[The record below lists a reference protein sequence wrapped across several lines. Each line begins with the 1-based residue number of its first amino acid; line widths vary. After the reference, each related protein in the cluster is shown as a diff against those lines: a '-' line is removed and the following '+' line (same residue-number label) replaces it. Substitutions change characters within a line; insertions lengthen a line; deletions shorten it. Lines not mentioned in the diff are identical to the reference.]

1 MEAAAERYEEQLLA
15 GPLAPVLHHKMVER
29 LRHVSF
35 LGTMPLVYSGAL
47 DCSRYEH
54 SLGVAAMGA
63 LVAESLGLSDYLR
76 ALYEL
81 YGLVHDVGHAP
92 LSHATEVF
100 LARRSRLYHEGRT
113 LSLLRRQDFAKVL
126 AKVPIFKG
134 REEEVVETLASLL
147 GDGKPKDSLPLLGT
161 AISTDSLDYVP
172 RCRRYLGLTEP
183 DSTAFA
189 RSLRMLDGRAKT
201 GPEGLDFLADFWR
214 METDLYENHIYTDRI
229 LAAEAMVT
237 RALEI
242 ALAGRKK
249 LPDLHEMTDE
259 QFKRMLE
266 RGGAASLV
274 DDIWNGAVYQPLS
287 KISPEHF
294 ESLSPRFEAAVRDPK
309 EKAALEEGVACARAI
324 PAEQVIFHWS
334 FVRRFFLRS
343 PSAPRSQLWLFG
355 EFDPWRNL
363 RSEIDVTEALA
374 LFGRSRA
381 TNVRHEVFVK
391 TR

>member
-1 MEAAAERYEEQLLA
+1 MEAAIERYEERLLS
-15 GPLAPVLHHKMVER
+15 GPLAPVLRHKMVER

-35 LGTMPLVYSGAL
+35 LGTMPLVYPGAL

-63 LVAESLGLSDYLR
+63 LVAESLGLSEYLR
-76 ALYEL
+76 AIYEL

-113 LSLLRRQDFAKVL
+113 LSLLRRRDFTRLL
-126 AKVPIFKG
+126 AKVPVFKG
-134 REEEVVETLASLL
+134 REGEVVETLSSLL
-147 GDGKPKDSLPLLGT
+147 GDGKPKEALPLLGS

-172 RCRRYLGLTEP
+172 RCRRYLGLAST
-183 DSTAFA
+183 DSVAFA
-189 RSLRMLDGRAKT
+189 QSLRMLDGRAKT
-201 GPEGLDFLADFWR
+201 GPEGLDFLTEFWR
-214 METDLYENHIYTDRI
+214 METELYTDHIYTDKV

-242 ALAGRKK
+242 ALAGRSM
-249 LPDLHEMTDE
+249 LPDLHEMTDV
-259 QFKRMLE
+259 QFRRLLE
-266 RGGAASLV
+266 RGGASALV
-274 DDIWNGAVYQPLS
+274 DEIWRGAVYQPLS
-287 KISPEHF
+287 KLSPEHF
-294 ESLSPRFEAAVRDPK
+294 ESLSPRFEAAVRDAA
-309 EKAALEEGVACARAI
+309 EKAALEEGVAIARGI

-343 PSAPRSQLWLFG
+343 PSAPRSQLWLFS

-363 RSEIDVTEALA
+363 RDEIDVTEALS

-391 TR
+391 VG